1 MKKLISLLL
10 TVVIALTALVACG
23 ESNPASINGTS
34 VDKFAI
40 VYAEDGPSYNKTAAE
55 YIRDAILEA
64 TGAKLDIIK
73 DSQRAR
79 KHEILVGETSRPL
92 SEKLNADT
100 DGLEFAILADEK
112 SIALEG
118 KQFVI
123 AAAAYYFTKTYI
135 TGEGF
140 TALVPQTVTINEPI
154 TEAPKNFIF
163 LIGDGMGLYQ
173 TKLFDHV
180 KKPSS
185 YTGEGENAFYGYMLP
200 YQGRA
205 RTNSL
210 TEGEA
215 TDSAA
220 AGTALATGYKT
231 YNGYIGI
238 DKDKNEIMSLTEL
251 AASLGKATAVMSTEE
266 LTGATPAAFSAHA
279 DSRHNDLDIEASQ
292 AKLNGTILD
301 SVGNI
306 YKNETIDQHIN
317 GTLDKLAAD
326 EDGFFIMYEEAHID
340 KNCHDNNMTFTFKS
354 VLRFNH
360 AIGKFMEFAFYN
372 PDTFVIITA
381 DHETGDLRPDS
392 EGGKPEYHSTAHS
405 QANVLTFAYGMGAEL
420 FNGVTVENVQI
431 PKTIAKMWGNDSF
444 GDPASGFDA
453 LGE

>member
-1 MKKLISLLL
+1 MKRIISIFL
-10 TVVIALTALVACG
+10 TVLIALTALVACG

-40 VYAEDGPSYNKTAAE
+40 VYPEDGPSYNKTAAE
-55 YIRDAILEA
+55 YIRNAIHKA
-64 TGAKLDIIK
+64 TGAELDLITDGEK
-73 DSQRAR
+73 AR
-79 KHEILVGETSRPL
+79 KHEILVGETARPL

-100 DGLEFAILADEK
+100 DGLEFAILADGK
-112 SIALEG
+112 SVALEG
-118 KQFVI
+118 EQFVI
-123 AAAAYYFTKTYI
+123 AAAAYYFAKTYI

-140 TALVPQTVTINEPI
+140 TALVPQTVTVSEPI

-163 LIGDGMGLYQ
+163 LIGDGMGVYQ
-173 TKLFDHV
+173 TKLFGHA
-180 KKPSS
+180 KESAS
-185 YTGEGENAFYGYMLP
+185 YPGEGESGFYGYMLP
-200 YQGRA
+200 YQGEA
-205 RTNSL
+205 RTDSL
-210 TEGEA
+210 SEGA

-231 YNGYIGI
+231 YNGYIGL
-238 DKDKNEIMSLTEL
+238 DKDMNEVMSLTEL
-251 AASLGKATAVMSTEE
+251 AASLGKATAVMSTEK

-279 DSRHNDLDIEASQ
+279 DSRNNSLDIEASQ
-292 AKLNGTILD
+292 AKLTGTILD
-301 SVGNI
+301 SVSNI
-306 YKNETIDQHIN
+306 YKNEAIDQRIN
-317 GTLDKLAAD
+317 STLDKLAAD

-381 DHETGDLRPDS
+381 DHETGDLRPDT

-405 QANVLTFAYGMGAEL
+405 QANVLTFAYGMGAEV

-444 GDPASGFDA
+444 GDPTSGFDA